1 MLRNLSFRL
10 ETHLLRAPFRIAR
23 GVREQVDVVVA
34 TIGEGG
40 VSGHGEGTPT
50 ARYGETANSVLAQLR
65 AAQLAITA
73 GADRGALRHLL
84 PPGAARNALDCA
96 LWDLEAR
103 LAGELPL
110 PGIEGVTSAR
120 TISIDTPEAMGRAA
134 GAIAH
139 ARLIKVKLAADDP
152 ASRLRAVRAAAPA
165 ATLIVDANESWSL
178 ELLAAMQEV
187 LVACDV
193 KLVEQPLPAGAD
205 DALAGLHAKVPLCAD
220 ESCHT
225 AADIARLRPLYGF
238 VNIKLDKTG
247 GLTEALD
254 LLRTA
259 RAAGMGVMVGCMIG
273 TSLAMAPALQVAA
286 LADYADLDGPWWLR
300 DDRPGGLHFADDG
313 AIGPPSPALWMCGPL
328 G

>member
-1 MLRNLSFRL
+1 MLRDFRFGL

-23 GVREQVDVVVA
+23 GVREQVDVVVVA
-34 TIGEGG
+34 IGDGG
-40 VSGHGEGTPT
+40 VTGHGEGTPT
-50 ARYGETANSVLAQLR
+50 ARYGETSASVLAQVQQVQP
-65 AAQLAITA
+65 ALAA
-73 GADRGALRHLL
+73 GADRQALRHLL
-84 PPGAARNALDCA
+84 PPGSARNAIDCA

-110 PGIEGVTSAR
+110 PGIEGMTSAR

-134 GAIAH
+134 HAVAN
-139 ARLIKVKLAADDP
+139 ARLLKVKLAADDP
-152 ASRLRAVRAAAPA
+152 ASRLRAVRANAPA

-178 ELLAAMQEV
+178 DLLATMQDV
-187 LVACDV
+187 LVECGV
-193 KLVEQPLPAGAD
+193 QLVEQPLPAGSDA
-205 DALAGLHAKVPLCAD
+205 ALAGFGARVPLCAD
-220 ESCHT
+220 ESCHV
-225 AADIARLRPLYGF
+225 AADVARLRPLYGF

-300 DDRPGGLHFADDG
+300 DDRPGGLHFAEDG
-313 AIGPPSPALWMCGPL
+313 AIGPPSPDLWMCGPL